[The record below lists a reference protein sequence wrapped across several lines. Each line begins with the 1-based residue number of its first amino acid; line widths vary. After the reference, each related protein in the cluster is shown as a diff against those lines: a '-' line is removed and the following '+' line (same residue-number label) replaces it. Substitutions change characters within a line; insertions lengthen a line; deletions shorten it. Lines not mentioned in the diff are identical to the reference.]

1 MHKLRY
7 ERVYDEITS
16 RIKHGIYQPGEKL
29 PRIEDL
35 AKEFNVGTSSIREA
49 IRILNQQ
56 KILRVKQGSGT
67 YVHEEI
73 SNEPEVYIDQLEN
86 ITFSQLIEA
95 RLIIEPRLAEL
106 AAKRATKEEGKELL
120 SIAKEMN
127 KKSEEHKNFLPEDM
141 KFHDYICKLSKNELL
156 AQMMQLI
163 SDLLLDSRRKTMKWE
178 GMDEIASAYHIL
190 IAHAIEDNEP
200 EKAKELMEQHIKELY
215 KRDNIS

>member
-73 SNEPEVYIDQLEN
+73 SNEPEVYPKDNMALTLSN
-86 ITFSQLIEA
+86 GGLLV
-95 RLIIEPRLAEL
+95 RD
-106 AAKRATKEEGKELL
+106 AK
-120 SIAKEMN
+120 
-127 KKSEEHKNFLPEDM
+127 
-141 KFHDYICKLSKNELL
+141 
-156 AQMMQLI
+156 
-163 SDLLLDSRRKTMKWE
+163 
-178 GMDEIASAYHIL
+178 
-190 IAHAIEDNEP
+190 
-200 EKAKELMEQHIKELY
+200 
-215 KRDNIS
+215 